1 MALTQ
6 PSSKSLP
13 PYYKNPVREYLG
25 VVGSCR
31 LWIMGLAEITKPL
44 YASTRGP
51 QPVGCTETKQR
62 TFEVLKKSLTL
73 GELAVCMPAN
83 Q

>member
-1 MALTQ
+1 MALIQ

-13 PYYKNPVREYLG
+13 PHYKNQVREFLG

-44 YASTRGP
+44 SASTRGP
-51 QPVGCTETKQR
+51 QPVGCPETEQR
-62 TFEVLKKSLTL
+62 AFEVLKNSLAL
-73 GELAVCMPAN
+73 GATCCF
-83 Q
+83 